1 MTNQLPGP
9 GAVFLDHVAHFVPDM
24 HDAAA
29 ALERCGFRL
38 TPFTAQTNR
47 VDGQPV
53 PAGTGNRCAMLR
65 EGYVEILTATADTE
79 LARQL
84 RERIA
89 DHVGLHLAAFSSA
102 DAATEHRRLEQA
114 GFTTSP
120 LVDMRRPVATEG
132 GSEDARFTIARI
144 AHGSMPEGR
153 VQFLTHDTEHL
164 VWRAGFLGHPN
175 GARAL
180 TGLWIAADDPAEPAQ
195 RFARFTGRAARS
207 DGEVTTIELDRGAV
221 HIARPDYLWQAFGI
235 VPAGTL
241 PCFVAAQIGVANLP
255 ALEGC
260 LREGGLAGR
269 RVRLASEDEAIALDL
284 PAALG
289 GAMLFHQG

>member
-1 MTNQLPGP
+1 MTNQLPPP
-9 GAVFLDHVAHFVPDM
+9 GAVFLDHVAHFVPEMDA
-24 HDAAA
+24 AAA

-65 EGYVEILTATADTE
+65 QGYVEILTAVATPGGNTV

-89 DHVGLHLAAFSSA
+89 GHVGLHLAAFSSA
-102 DAATEHRRLEQA
+102 DAAAEHRRLAEA
-114 GFTTSP
+114 GFATLP
-120 LVDMRRPVATEG
+120 LVDMRRPVTTHT

-153 VQFLTHDTEHL
+153 VQFLTHHTEPL
-164 VWRAGFLGHPN
+164 VWRNGFLDHPN

-207 DGEVTTIELDRGAV
+207 DGEVATIALDRGAV

-269 RVRLASEDEAIALDL
+269 RVRSASDDDAMALDL
-284 PAALG
+284 PSALC
-289 GAMLFHQG
+289 GA